1 MSTGLL
7 NSFLNPQPQ
16 NTDPAGPMHVEML
29 PISYIMPNPDN
40 KKIYIV
46 GDVERLKDDIKANG
60 VRQPLEVI
68 RWANGY
74 KLIGGER
81 RLTACKQLAAEGDER
96 FTTVPCTI
104 VESKGEL
111 EDKISL
117 ITANATARDL
127 TDWERVA
134 QYEALK
140 DALTKKKQDGKLEGK
155 VRDELC
161 RILGISTGAAA
172 RLNIVA
178 TTQNETI
185 KERLRNGEI
194 GFMQAVKDA
203 QDYARFMEQASEDP
217 EPEEPPK
224 AAPAVTIPKESD
236 KFPLWVLVVA
246 DDVCKK
252 SWVEDLP
259 EFSAKCLESCWHVKH
274 YIAENLKS
282 GSIRCSPKG
291 IHFGNNSG
299 GGEIFL
305 TWERFV
311 SFCIDEGIAPEKHAA
326 KSAAKS
332 VEPAKPAADLAAQAR
347 AKPFPR
353 DISNRELNTLIKL
366 ARKTLDDKDAW
377 TLYLCEPEF
386 RVEYHKQS
394 LPGGAT
400 LWMRLDEI
408 AKERQNTA
416 GYADYAIILQDKS
429 FYTDGWIGMG
439 CIVDDLVKWFNL
451 SND

>member
-7 NSFLNPQPQ
+7 SSFLNPQPH

-40 KKIYIV
+40 QKIYIV

-96 FTTVPCTI
+96 FTTVPCII

-140 DALTKKKQDGKLEGK
+140 DALTKKKQDGKLTGK

-178 TTQNETI
+178 STENETI

-203 QDYARFMEQASEDP
+203 QDYARFMGQASEDP

-224 AAPAVTIPKESD
+224 AAPAETLPK
-236 KFPLWVLVVA
+236 P
-246 DDVCKK
+246 
-252 SWVEDLP
+252 
-259 EFSAKCLESCWHVKH
+259 
-274 YIAENLKS
+274 
-282 GSIRCSPKG
+282 
-291 IHFGNNSG
+291 
-299 GGEIFL
+299 
-305 TWERFV
+305 
-311 SFCIDEGIAPEKHAA
+311 APEPPQDIHEEIVQSIEQTAPSVYRTAPQAA
-326 KSAAKS
+326 KPEEKS

-353 DISNRELNTLIKL
+353 DISNRGLNTLIKL
-366 ARKTLDDKDAW
+366 ARKTLDDKEAW
-377 TLYLCEPEF
+377 TPYMREPEF
-386 RVEYHKQS
+386 RVEYYKQS

-408 AKERQNTA
+408 AKERLSTA

>member
-1 MSTGLL
+1 MMSTGLL
-7 NSFLNPQPQ
+7 SSFLNPQPQ
-16 NTDPAGPMHVEML
+16 NTSPAGPMHVEML
-29 PISYIMPNPDN
+29 PISCIMPNPDN
-40 KKIYIV
+40 QKIYIV

-96 FTTVPCTI
+96 FSTVPCTI

-178 TTQNETI
+178 STENETI

-203 QDYARFMEQASEDP
+203 QDYARFMGQASEDP

-224 AAPAVTIPKESD
+224 AASAETLPKPAPKPTQDIHEEIIQSIERTAPSVYRTAPQEA
-236 KFPLWVLVVA
+236 KPEE
-246 DDVCKK
+246 K
-252 SWVEDLP
+252 SAPAANPAAP
-259 EFSAKCLESCWHVKH
+259 EE
-274 YIAENLKS
+274 
-282 GSIRCSPKG
+282 PKG
-291 IHFGNNSG
+291 HG
-299 GGEIFL
+299 
-305 TWERFV
+305 
-311 SFCIDEGIAPEKHAA
+311 
-326 KSAAKS
+326 
-332 VEPAKPAADLAAQAR
+332 
-347 AKPFPR
+347 
-353 DISNRELNTLIKL
+353 TLYKL
-366 ARKTLDDKDAW
+366 ACKALQDDAPWAMGWEDVQFQLA
-377 TLYLCEPEF
+377 YYSQP
-386 RVEYHKQS
+386 

-400 LWMRLDEI
+400 LWKRVDET
-408 AKERQNTA
+408 RQDA
-416 GYADYAIILQDKS
+416 GQPCEDYAIILQDHS
-429 FYTDGWIGMG
+429 FYTCGWISYYAGMPD
-439 CIVDDLVKWFNL
+439 ILTKFFEL
-451 SND
+451 K

>member
-1 MSTGLL
+1 MMSTGLL
-7 NSFLNPQPQ
+7 SSFLNAKPE
-16 NTDPAGPMHVEML
+16 TSPAGSMQVEML

-96 FTTVPCTI
+96 FSTVPCII

-140 DALTKKKQDGKLEGK
+140 EALTKKKQAGQLEGK

-161 RILGISTGAAA
+161 KILGISTGAAA

-178 TTQNETI
+178 STENDII
-185 KERLRNGEI
+185 KERLRDGEI

-203 QDYARFMEQASEDP
+203 QDYARFMGQASEDP

-224 AAPAVTIPKESD
+224 AAPPETLPKPAS
-236 KFPLWVLVVA
+236 KPPLDIHDEIVQ
-246 DDVCKK
+246 
-252 SWVEDLP
+252 
-259 EFSAKCLESCWHVKH
+259 
-274 YIAENLKS
+274 
-282 GSIRCSPKG
+282 SI
-291 IHFGNNSG
+291 
-299 GGEIFL
+299 
-305 TWERFV
+305 ERTTPSV
-311 SFCIDEGIAPEKHAA
+311 YRAAPQAA
-326 KSAAKS
+326 KPEEKSANAAKL
-332 VEPAKPAADLAAQAR
+332 VAQTEESR
-347 AKPFPR
+347 GYG
-353 DISNRELNTLIKL
+353 TLYKL
-366 ARKTLDDKDAW
+366 ACKTLQDNAPWALAW
-377 TLYLCEPEF
+377 EDVRFQLAYYSQT
-386 RVEYHKQS
+386 

-400 LWMRLDEI
+400 LWKRVDET
-408 AKERQNTA
+408 RQDA
-416 GYADYAIILQDKS
+416 GQPCEDYAIILQDHS
-429 FYTDGWIGMG
+429 FYTCGWISYHAGMPD
-439 CIVDDLVKWFNL
+439 ILTKFFEL
-451 SND
+451 K

>member
-1 MSTGLL
+1 MMSTGLL
-7 NSFLNPQPQ
+7 SSFLNAKPEAS
-16 NTDPAGPMHVEML
+16 PAGPMHVEML

-140 DALTKKKQDGKLEGK
+140 AALEEKKRQGHLEGK
-155 VRDELC
+155 VRDEVR
-161 RILGISTGAAA
+161 RILGISTGTAA

-178 TTQNETI
+178 STQNETI
-185 KERLRNGEI
+185 KERLRAGEM
-194 GFMQAVKDA
+194 GFMQAVKYA
-203 QDYARFMEQASEDP
+203 QDYARFMGQESEEP

-224 AAPAVTIPKESD
+224 AAPAVTIPKKED
-236 KFPLWVLVVA
+236 FPE
-246 DDVCKK
+246 CKK
-252 SWVEDLP
+252 
-259 EFSAKCLESCWHVKH
+259 
-274 YIAENLKS
+274 NLS
-282 GSIRCSPKG
+282 SPRAATAA
-291 IHFGNNSG
+291 GNSTADIQKVQGVDAHGTGAAN
-299 GGEIFL
+299 
-305 TWERFV
+305 
-311 SFCIDEGIAPEKHAA
+311 AA
-326 KSAAKS
+326 KRQGTQETATENAPAMPSIYKS
-332 VEPAKPAADLAAQAR
+332 LTKKSPD
-347 AKPFPR
+347 FPVPPEESR
-353 DISNRELNTLIKL
+353 GNSTLYKL
-366 ARKTLDDKDAW
+366 AQKTLVDNVGWIFDRDFWRFKL
-377 TLYLCEPEF
+377 TF
-386 RVEYHKQS
+386 RYKE
-394 LPGGAT
+394 LPGKAK
-400 LWMRLDEI
+400 LWRLDDDQRDALGLTPGE
-408 AKERQNTA
+408 NTR
-416 GYADYAIILQDKS
+416 YAIILDKGTFLTS
-429 FYTDGWIGMG
+429 GWE
-439 CIVDDLVKWFNL
+439 DYNATLESLVKYFDL
-451 SND
+451 K

>member
-1 MSTGLL
+1 MMSTGLL

-16 NTDPAGPMHVEML
+16 NTDLAGPMHVEML
-29 PISYIMPNPDN
+29 PISDIMPNPDN
-40 KKIYIV
+40 QKIYIV

-96 FTTVPCTI
+96 FTTVPCII

-140 DALTKKKQDGKLEGK
+140 DALTKKKQDGKLTGK

-185 KERLRNGEI
+185 KERLRDGEI

-203 QDYARFMEQASEDP
+203 QDYARFMGQASEVP
-217 EPEEPPK
+217 EPEEPQK
-224 AAPAVTIPKESD
+224 AAPAETLPK
-236 KFPLWVLVVA
+236 P
-246 DDVCKK
+246 
-252 SWVEDLP
+252 
-259 EFSAKCLESCWHVKH
+259 
-274 YIAENLKS
+274 
-282 GSIRCSPKG
+282 SPKTPLD
-291 IHFGNNSG
+291 ILEETIQS
-299 GGEIFL
+299 I
-305 TWERFV
+305 ERTAPSV
-311 SFCIDEGIAPEKHAA
+311 YRAAPQAAKPEEKSSSAANPAAPE
-326 KSAAKS
+326 
-332 VEPAKPAADLAAQAR
+332 EPKGH
-347 AKPFPR
+347 
-353 DISNRELNTLIKL
+353 STLYKL
-366 ARKTLDDKDAW
+366 ACKTLQDDAPWAMGWEDVQFQLA
-377 TLYLCEPEF
+377 YYSQP
-386 RVEYHKQS
+386 

-400 LWMRLDEI
+400 LWKRVDET
-408 AKERQNTA
+408 RQDA
-416 GYADYAIILQDKS
+416 GQPCEDYAIILQDHS
-429 FYTDGWIGMG
+429 FYTCGWISYYAGMPD
-439 CIVDDLVKWFNL
+439 ILTKFFEL
-451 SND
+451 K

>member
-7 NSFLNPQPQ
+7 SSFLNPQPQ

-40 KKIYIV
+40 QKIYIV

-140 DALTKKKQDGKLEGK
+140 EALTKKKQDGKLEGK

-178 TTQNETI
+178 STQNETI

-203 QDYARFMEQASEDP
+203 QDYARFMGQASEDP

-224 AAPAVTIPKESD
+224 AAPAETLPKPAQEY
-236 KFPLWVLVVA
+236 PEWVL
-246 DDVCKK
+246 
-252 SWVEDLP
+252 E
-259 EFSAKCLESCWHVKH
+259 SAKEVCEIEWVKNAPDFTEDALVKSKGGACGRSLTH
-274 YIAENLKS
+274 GFVDFDSRTICFWWTGHGKYI
-282 GSIRCSPKG
+282 
-291 IHFGNNSG
+291 F
-299 GGEIFL
+299 
-305 TWERFV
+305 TWGKV
-311 SFCIDEGIAPEKHAA
+311 
-326 KSAAKS
+326 
-332 VEPAKPAADLAAQAR
+332 
-347 AKPFPR
+347 
-353 DISNRELNTLIKL
+353 
-366 ARKTLDDKDAW
+366 RKTLHRK
-377 TLYLCEPEF
+377 
-386 RVEYHKQS
+386 RH
-394 LPGGAT
+394 
-400 LWMRLDEI
+400 
-408 AKERQNTA
+408 
-416 GYADYAIILQDKS
+416 
-429 FYTDGWIGMG
+429 
-439 CIVDDLVKWFNL
+439 
-451 SND
+451 

>member
-7 NSFLNPQPQ
+7 SSFLNAKPEAS
-16 NTDPAGPMHVEML
+16 PAVPMHVEML

-140 DALTKKKQDGKLEGK
+140 AALEEKKRQGHLEGK
-155 VRDELC
+155 VRDEVR
-161 RILGISTGAAA
+161 RILGISTGTAA

-178 TTQNETI
+178 TTQNDII
-185 KERLRNGEI
+185 KERLRDGEI

-203 QDYARFMEQASEDP
+203 QDYARFMGQASEDP

-224 AAPAVTIPKESD
+224 EEPAVTLPKPAS
-236 KFPLWVLVVA
+236 KPPLDIHDEIVQ
-246 DDVCKK
+246 
-252 SWVEDLP
+252 
-259 EFSAKCLESCWHVKH
+259 
-274 YIAENLKS
+274 
-282 GSIRCSPKG
+282 SI
-291 IHFGNNSG
+291 
-299 GGEIFL
+299 
-305 TWERFV
+305 ERTTPSV
-311 SFCIDEGIAPEKHAA
+311 YRAAPQAA
-326 KSAAKS
+326 KPEEKSANAAKL
-332 VEPAKPAADLAAQAR
+332 VAQTEESR
-347 AKPFPR
+347 GYG
-353 DISNRELNTLIKL
+353 TLYKL
-366 ARKTLDDKDAW
+366 ACKTLQDNAPWALAW
-377 TLYLCEPEF
+377 EDVRFQLAYYSQT
-386 RVEYHKQS
+386 

-400 LWMRLDEI
+400 LWKRVDET
-408 AKERQNTA
+408 RQDA
-416 GYADYAIILQDKS
+416 GQPCDDYAIILQNHS
-429 FYTDGWIGMG
+429 FYTCGWISYHAGMPD
-439 CIVDDLVKWFNL
+439 ILTKFFEL
-451 SND
+451 K

>member
-1 MSTGLL
+1 MMSTGLL
-7 NSFLNPQPQ
+7 SSFLNPQPQ

-40 KKIYIV
+40 QKIYIV

-140 DALTKKKQDGKLEGK
+140 EALTKKKQDGKLEGK

-178 TTQNETI
+178 STQNETI

-203 QDYARFMEQASEDP
+203 QDYARFMGQASEDP

-224 AAPAVTIPKESD
+224 AAPAETLPKPAQEY
-236 KFPLWVLVVA
+236 PEWVL
-246 DDVCKK
+246 
-252 SWVEDLP
+252 E
-259 EFSAKCLESCWHVKH
+259 SAKEVCEIEWVKNAPDFTEDALVKSKGGACGRSLTH
-274 YIAENLKS
+274 GFVDFDSRTICFWWTGHGKYI
-282 GSIRCSPKG
+282 
-291 IHFGNNSG
+291 F
-299 GGEIFL
+299 
-305 TWERFV
+305 TWAKFV
-311 SFCIDEGIAPEKHAA
+311 KLCIEKDIDPEKHAA
-326 KSAAKS
+326 KSAAKP
-332 VEPAKPAADLAAQAR
+332 VEPAKPAAKPAAPEEP
-347 AKPFPR
+347 KGHG
-353 DISNRELNTLIKL
+353 TLYKL
-366 ARKTLDDKDAW
+366 ACKTLQDDAPWAMGWEDVQFQLA
-377 TLYLCEPEF
+377 YYSQP
-386 RVEYHKQS
+386 

-400 LWMRLDEI
+400 LWKRVDET
-408 AKERQNTA
+408 RQDA
-416 GYADYAIILQDKS
+416 GQPCEDYAIILQDHS
-429 FYTDGWIGMG
+429 FYTCGWISYYAGMPD
-439 CIVDDLVKWFNL
+439 ILTKFFEL
-451 SND
+451 K

>member
-7 NSFLNPQPQ
+7 SSFLNPQPQ
-16 NTDPAGPMHVEML
+16 NTSPAGPMHVEML

-40 KKIYIV
+40 QKIYIV

-96 FTTVPCTI
+96 FSTVPCII

-185 KERLRNGEI
+185 KERLHDGEI

-203 QDYARFMEQASEDP
+203 QDYARFVVSKNIEKRLTP
-217 EPEEPPK
+217 EPEEPQK
-224 AAPAVTIPKESD
+224 AAPAETLPKPAPKPPQDIHEEIVQSIEQTAPSVYRTAPQAA
-236 KFPLWVLVVA
+236 KPEE
-246 DDVCKK
+246 K
-252 SWVEDLP
+252 SASAVNPAAP
-259 EFSAKCLESCWHVKH
+259 EE
-274 YIAENLKS
+274 
-282 GSIRCSPKG
+282 PKG
-291 IHFGNNSG
+291 HG
-299 GGEIFL
+299 
-305 TWERFV
+305 
-311 SFCIDEGIAPEKHAA
+311 
-326 KSAAKS
+326 
-332 VEPAKPAADLAAQAR
+332 
-347 AKPFPR
+347 
-353 DISNRELNTLIKL
+353 TLYKL
-366 ARKTLDDKDAW
+366 ACKTLQDDAPWAMGWEDVQFQLA
-377 TLYLCEPEF
+377 YYSQP
-386 RVEYHKQS
+386 
-394 LPGGAT
+394 LPGGGT
-400 LWMRLDEI
+400 LWKRVDET
-408 AKERQNTA
+408 RQDA
-416 GYADYAIILQDKS
+416 GQPCEDYAIILQDHS
-429 FYTDGWIGMG
+429 FYTCGWISYYSGMPD
-439 CIVDDLVKWFNL
+439 ILTKFFEL
-451 SND
+451 K

>member
-7 NSFLNPQPQ
+7 SSFLNPQPQ

-40 KKIYIV
+40 QKIYIV

-96 FTTVPCTI
+96 FTTVPCII

-203 QDYARFMEQASEDP
+203 QDYARFVVSKNIEKRLTP

-224 AAPAVTIPKESD
+224 AAPAETLPKPVPKPPQDIHEEI
-236 KFPLWVLVVA
+236 VQ
-246 DDVCKK
+246 
-252 SWVEDLP
+252 
-259 EFSAKCLESCWHVKH
+259 
-274 YIAENLKS
+274 
-282 GSIRCSPKG
+282 SI
-291 IHFGNNSG
+291 
-299 GGEIFL
+299 
-305 TWERFV
+305 ERT
-311 SFCIDEGIAPEKHAA
+311 APSVYRTAPQAA
-326 KSAAKS
+326 KPEEKS
-332 VEPAKPAADLAAQAR
+332 VDPAKPAADLAAQAR

-353 DISNRELNTLIKL
+353 DISNRGLNTLIKL
-366 ARKTLDDKDAW
+366 ARKTLDNKDAW

-386 RVEYHKQS
+386 RVEYYKQS

-408 AKERQNTA
+408 AKERLSTA